1 MRGTCLKIKTKNE
14 VRSKNAGLRGIVMKW
29 SENQVQLVGSA
40 LNQWEKR
47 YGKLANKEFHEGCKV
62 LSKLLFHVTDSMNAA
77 HLVVNLHRLNKIE
90 HQLEPE
96 SDEELISDQLSTQLY
111 YSDE

>member
-1 MRGTCLKIKTKNE
+1 
-14 VRSKNAGLRGIVMKW
+14 MKW
-29 SENQVQLVGSA
+29 SGEQVQLVGSA

-47 YGKLANKEFHEGCKV
+47 YGKFANKEFHSGCKI
-62 LSKLLFHVTDSMNAA
+62 LSRLLFHVTDNMNAA

-96 SDEELISDQLSTQLY
+96 RDKELISDQLSAQLY
-111 YSDE
+111 YSGE